1 MTDCAC
7 GHSHAEHQDGTGRC
21 QGHSHDYQ
29 YGTFKCLCPYY
40 TEEKL

>member
-21 QGHSHDYQ
+21 QGHSYDTE